1 MTLQQTVTI
10 PADRWLHLDLPLPE
24 TTPTG
29 YAELKLILKAKSLDR
44 KLRIPVISW
53 FERRRE
59 AAQRKAIMDFAG
71 CLKNSPAFEGDPVE
85 IFRKE
90 RDGWDERLEIYDNIR

>member
-10 PADRWLHLDLPLPE
+10 PADRRLHLDLPMD
-24 TTPTG
+24 TPKG
-29 YAELKLILKAKSLDR
+29 PAELKLTLRAKKADR
-44 KLRIPVISW
+44 EWRIPIISW

-59 AAQRKAIMDFAG
+59 AAQRKALMEFYG
-71 CLKNSPAFEGDPVE
+71 CLKDSPAFEGDPVE

-90 RDGWDERLEIYDNIR
+90 RDEWDERLEIGSQRS